1 MRTRLLLVSLLL
13 AIMAHAG
20 PANAQRGPA
29 DAWELLGE
37 KTVGL
42 GVDRDSIVVNQS
54 EEWFRN
60 RAFRTLRFAAER
72 NDVHLISIRV
82 TYMNGY
88 GEDIRVDQVIRRDG
102 ELVVDLRGERSFLRQ
117 IDMRYRS
124 NLGLSIGGGGIRLE
138 QAVIRVYGERMER
151 RPGPPAGPPPG
162 FAGPPGGGG
171 WEELDTRRF
180 NRSDFR
186 VVLSAGRGEGRIGQI
201 KLRSTGESVDVRS
214 IQIRFRNGETQ
225 SVPMSARLEP
235 GQETT
240 PIDLDGRQRSVES
253 VTVNL
258 EPRRRPGQAELHLLA
273 TRRAGGGA
281 DQPPPDRYGERGWVA
296 LGEKVVGFGVDRDVI
311 NIGQSEEWFRN
322 RAFRSLHL
330 VAERNDVHM
339 MNLRIVYLNG
349 VAEDLRVDRLIR
361 AGTDLAVD
369 LRGDRSYIARVEMT
383 YRSRPNFRGQAVV
396 RVYGEPA
403 GRRSNR

>member
-1 MRTRLLLVSLLL
+1 M
-13 AIMAHAG
+13 
-20 PANAQRGPA
+20 
-29 DAWELLGE
+29 D
-37 KTVGL
+37 
-42 GVDRDSIVVNQS
+42 
-54 EEWFRN
+54 
-60 RAFRTLRFAAER
+60 
-72 NDVHLISIRV
+72 
-82 TYMNGY
+82 
-88 GEDIRVDQVIRRDG
+88 EDIRLPPEAGDETAGGAPR
-102 ELVVDLRGERSFLRQ
+102 RGEPALAEETSF
-117 IDMRYRS
+117 D
-124 NLGLSIGGGGIRLE
+124 GG
-138 QAVIRVYGERMER
+138 
-151 RPGPPAGPPPG
+151 
-162 FAGPPGGGG
+162 
-171 WEELDTRRF
+171 
-180 NRSDFR
+180 
-186 VVLSAGRGEGRIGQI
+186 
-201 KLRSTGESVDVRS
+201 
-214 IQIRFRNGETQ
+214 
-225 SVPMSARLEP
+225 
-235 GQETT
+235 
-240 PIDLDGRQRSVES
+240 SVES

-396 RVYGEPA
+396 RVYGELDI
-403 GRRSNR
+403 